1 MYSHGTG
8 GEAFRNINLWDGF
21 IRGLTVVCTLLI
33 VIALWLVT
41 KSCAVA
47 CFVEMDRDTT
57 VGDSGSETDSFGA
70 SDFGN
75 REYSLIVV
83 LSIASIKV
91 ACPLIGKE
99 IIIVRIA

>member
-21 IRGLTVVCTLLI
+21 ISGLTVVCTLLI

-41 KSCAVA
+41 KSCAVV
-47 CFVEMDRDTT
+47 CFVEIDTDTT

-70 SDFGN
+70 SDFSD
-75 REYSLIVV
+75 REYVV
-83 LSIASIKV
+83 FYCCVVNSV
-91 ACPLIGKE
+91 E
-99 IIIVRIA
+99 